1 MLNNHGSCY
10 LLQKIAF
17 ESFLDQKEELFE
29 SYLSTNILIFNSIN
43 ESGEQIYELN
53 RSLPNHYCCFNLQQ
67 LLNINS
73 IIIKESNLN
82 LFGHNEKKIS

>member
-1 MLNNHGSCY
+1 M
-10 LLQKIAF
+10 KV
-17 ESFLDQKEELFE
+17 E
-29 SYLSTNILIFNSIN
+29 N
-43 ESGEQIYELN
+43 EFYELN

-82 LFGHNEKKIS
+82 LFGRNREENKLTKFYGCTLRQKKQKLLKIQNNLISKG